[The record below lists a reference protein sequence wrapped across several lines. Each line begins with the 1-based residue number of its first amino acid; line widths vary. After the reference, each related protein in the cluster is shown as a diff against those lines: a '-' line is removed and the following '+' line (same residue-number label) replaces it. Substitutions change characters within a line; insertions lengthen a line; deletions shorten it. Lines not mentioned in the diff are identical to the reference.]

1 MVLPQPARLLPLP
14 PAIAAGVA
22 VAVVAGGWLLTAGRR
37 WWGGAGSGM
46 SATAISS
53 RGGAGVNFESARG
66 APPPGAPATMAT
78 SSTKAAAEQSKSASP
93 SAVSRPP
100 PPSMSVLRLLW
111 LAVTATPG
119 FWSMPYLVLT
129 VAAVAAG
136 GDGDAF
142 TLTFCRR
149 RLATFLV
156 SGRAVGA
163 AAALPVAA
171 LTNSPTLRAAW
182 RVFEPLPREV
192 AAASAAAADAA
203 AAAGCPPPPPP
214 PPFEAAV
221 MPAVGP
227 RVTAAVAA
235 GWAAAAPTVTARM
248 DAAIDARLDTAVAA
262 AGSRGGGIG
271 GGVNSAVVD
280 LFDTLSCAIAAAAV
294 VVVAGPAYDAA
305 YGDATVA
312 GVMDW
317 PPIAWGVPALWFPG
331 VTRAV
336 RRREAAAFH
345 GAMRPLVAAAAKALS
360 PASPDLPEPETYLAV
375 LAGAL
380 RAEGGGIAAGVTPT
394 QVAVHLYGALVGAHI
409 NTAATAGWAAAHV
422 AAAGAATRAAV
433 TAEVD
438 AVLAGR
444 PPPVAATVTGG
455 AAAVK
460 CVTGLPTL
468 ESAWAEARRFYFA
481 IPAVRFARESFRV
494 PPPPVAPKAIT
505 SEGGGHTD
513 ESSGDDDGSGWT
525 VPGDGGPVLLSVLDA
540 SRGSDYYTDG
550 DTFNVRRFLPAAA
563 GGAGVSATAA
573 AAAGRLYGLGWGP
586 DAAASTAESQ
596 LLLSRLWRRLYSR
609 YDVTL
614 VDGPSGG
621 GGGRAS
627 TVPLP
632 SADQLRAVATAQPT
646 RRVWVR
652 LTRRGKE
659 KGEGGCGFEG

>member
-1 MVLPQPARLLPLP
+1 
-14 PAIAAGVA
+14 
-22 VAVVAGGWLLTAGRR
+22 
-37 WWGGAGSGM
+37 
-46 SATAISS
+46 
-53 RGGAGVNFESARG
+53 
-66 APPPGAPATMAT
+66 MAT
-78 SSTKAAAEQSKSASP
+78 STMGTAAAKGQSASP

-129 VAAVAAG
+129 VAAIAAG

-156 SGRAVGA
+156 SGRAVA
-163 AAALPVAA
+163 AASALPVAD
-171 LTNSPTLRAAW
+171 LTNGPTLRAAW

-192 AAASAAAADAA
+192 TAAAAAAADAA
-203 AAAGCPPPPPP
+203 AAAGRPPPPPP

-221 MPAVGP
+221 MRAVGP
-227 RVTAAVAA
+227 RVTAVVSA
-235 GWAAAAPTVTARM
+235 GWATAAPVVTARM
-248 DAAIDARLDTAVAA
+248 DAAIDARLDAAVAA
-262 AGSRGGGIG
+262 AGSRGGSSGDS
-271 GGVNSAVVD
+271 VDCAVVD

-294 VVVAGPAYDAA
+294 VVVAGPAYGAA
-305 YGDATVA
+305 HGDATIE

-317 PPIAWGVPALWFPG
+317 PPIAWGVPALWFPS
-331 VTRAV
+331 VTRTV
-336 RRREAAAFH
+336 RRRAAAAFD
-345 GAMRPLVAAAAKALS
+345 GAMRSLVAAASKALD
-360 PASPDLPEPETYLAV
+360 PAAPALPEPETYLAV
-375 LAGAL
+375 LADAL
-380 RAEGGGIAAGVTPT
+380 RAERGGVAAGVTPT

-422 AAAGAATRAAV
+422 AAAGAVTRAAV

-444 PPPVAATVTGG
+444 PPPVAANVAGG
-455 AAAVK
+455 AAAVA

-481 IPAVRFARESFRV
+481 IPAVRFAREPFRV
-494 PPPPVAPKAIT
+494 PPPPSTTQATPTA
-505 SEGGGHTD
+505 GGGGSD
-513 ESSGDDDGSGWT
+513 ESSGGDNGSGWT
-525 VPGDGGPVLLSVLDA
+525 VPGDGGAVLLSVLDA

-550 DTFNVRRFLPAAA
+550 DTFNVRRFLPVAA
-563 GGAGVSATAA
+563 GGGGVSATAA

-609 YDVTL
+609 FDVTL
-614 VDGPSGG
+614 VDGPGG
-621 GGGRAS
+621 GAGGDAGS
-627 TVPLP
+627 VPLP
-632 SADQLRAVATAQPT
+632 SADQLRAVATAQPK

-652 LTRRGKE
+652 LTRRGKGGARG
-659 KGEGGCGFEG
+659 GERL